1 MKKRETFIFY
11 RSFSE
16 ALAECDDAIQLTMYR
31 AIVAYA
37 LDDVQPQFTG
47 IASILWKLIEPQL
60 RANIKRWENGCKGGA
75 PKGNL
80 NAKKQPKNNLKTTE
94 IQPKNNQETTEKQPN
109 KNINKNINI
118 NENKNINTN
127 NSIVGKPT
135 RTPFIK
141 PTLESVERYV
151 LDKSYAMDAREFYD
165 YYESNGWMVGKN
177 KMKSWTAAVAN
188 WARREKEIRPRRA
201 QTVSMPNALVTQ
213 PDFYDD

>member
-11 RSFSE
+11 RSFAE
-16 ALAECDDAIQLTMYR
+16 ALAECDDAIQLMMYR

-60 RANIKRWENGCKGGA
+60 RANIKRWGNGCKGGA

-94 IQPKNNQETTEKQPN
+94 IQSKNNQETTEKQPN
-109 KNINKNINI
+109 KNINKNENK

-127 NSIVGKPT
+127 DSVVGKPT
-135 RTPFIK
+135 RTLFIK
-141 PTLESVERYV
+141 PSLEQVKKYV
-151 LDKSYAMDAREFYD
+151 LDKNYGMDAGAFYD

-177 KMKSWTAAVAN
+177 KMKSWTSAVAN
-188 WARREKEIRPRRA
+188 WERHDKEIRPRRG
-201 QTVSMPNALVTQ
+201 QTVAMPNALVTQ